1 PPASTVCANFA
12 QLPVGTSVEGLG
24 TIHPD
29 LNISTT
35 GNAIVVAEG
44 QTPRAYGAP
53 NGDNSISNGGV
64 DVLLNGFYDDTQR
77 HQYSFSFAPGV
88 TVDYFSLNMLDYG
101 DFNPVMATNHSVS
114 LVAYDV
120 DRNIIDV
127 SALSYTSPAERLP
140 RSGSA
145 GDLWL
150 TGDAITA
157 NPGQPGNYTFF
168 VAGSDI
174 ASLELQF
181 SSNVGAGP
189 TDPFFAM
196 SVLCFDPADE
206 PCTATNT
213 TLC

>member
-1 PPASTVCANFA
+1 
-12 QLPVGTSVEGLG
+12 
-24 TIHPD
+24 
-29 LNISTT
+29 
-35 GNAIVVAEG
+35 
-44 QTPRAYGAP
+44 
-53 NGDNSISNGGV
+53 
-64 DVLLNGFYDDTQR
+64 
-77 HQYSFSFAPGV
+77 
-88 TVDYFSLNMLDYG
+88 M
-101 DFNPVMATNHSVS
+101 
-114 LVAYDV
+114 
-120 DRNIIDV
+120 

-206 PCTATNT
+206 PVDPPTNT
-213 TLC
+213 VCANFAQLPMGTSVEGLGTVHPDLNISTTGNAIVVAEGQTPEPMEHRMA